1 MLMCHLRSTLHYYII
16 SGWLLVNQP
25 ASAVTDSTHTPLSPS
40 PTASYLAQL
49 IGGLAL
55 IILMILLLAWFL
67 RRIPGLTTMESSVIK
82 VLAVRAISS
91 REQLLLVQ
99 VGEEQILIGLTPA
112 GLSHLHTLR
121 TPLIIPVSEQSSGQF
136 EHLLK
141 QFRAI
146 GSKP

>member
-1 MLMCHLRSTLHYYII
+1 MCHLHTASYYYII
-16 SGWLLVNQP
+16 TGWLLISHS
-25 ASAVTDSTHTPLSPS
+25 AAAVTDSIHTPIS
-40 PTASYLAQL
+40 PTASYLTQL
-49 IGGLAL
+49 IGGLVI

-67 RRIPGLTTMESSVIK
+67 RRIPGLTTAGSSVIEI
-82 VLAVRAISS
+82 LAVRAISS

-121 TPLIIPVSEQSSGQF
+121 TPLIIPISEQSSGQF
-136 EHLLK
+136 EQLLK
-141 QFRAI
+141 QFRSV